1 MFAIPDADSL
11 VQFLL
16 NFTGSSDE
24 NEIKECI
31 FMAEMSMRNIEL
43 PALRTNPYET
53 FGVVGAN
60 QLMPIPADMNKP
72 ILFFQQGNNYT
83 VTSATATGVQGQYNI
98 TLTSVPGYN
107 LQVGMTV
114 TGEGIGNGATI
125 SQITSPTNVVLNVA
139 NSGTVNGLINFAT
152 QYGANGGSGPW
163 IVYDRVGDRD
173 IITMSL
179 VAQFYLTPVN
189 VPVVVRGKFSEVGQN
204 YQFLPYLAEGA
215 IVNLYYYKAW
225 NLLFTPAEQQV
236 ILSPTATLF
245 EANPGLSLPWRIA
258 LPWPT
263 SSDYTVGDV
272 LTALSGNNQDY
283 GVGTFGADNLVTVM
297 SIPDPYT
304 VNLSM
309 SNASVAVQG
318 GITDVSKYIP
328 TTVQTNPVL
337 QTWPEGYV
345 YNSLHE
351 YYVKRHSEA
360 DAEIYKQK
368 AIDAWKTVEDQNSL
382 GKWSGGHTKLTSVF
396 QPRRQWNYATR

>member
-139 NSGTVNGLINFAT
+139 NSGTVNGTINFAT

-225 NLLFTPAEQQV
+225 NLLFTPAEQQN
-236 ILSPTATLF
+236 ILSQTGSIDVISGSGPWIVNIENLDNAQAFQVGDIITATNGTGSF
-245 EANPGLSLPWRIA
+245 
-258 LPWPT
+258 
-263 SSDYTVGDV
+263 GD
-272 LTALSGNNQDY
+272 NI
-283 GVGTFGADNLVTVM
+283 VTVTNVY
-297 SIPDPYT
+297 SNYIQASFSTSEPTIGTVTNISTYT
-304 VNLSM
+304 
-309 SNASVAVQG
+309 A
-318 GITDVSKYIP
+318 

-360 DAEIYKQK
+360 DAQIYKQK

>member
-53 FGVVGAN
+53 FGTVGAN

-83 VTSATATGVQGQYNI
+83 VTSATATGVQGEYNI
-98 TLTSVPGYN
+98 TLTSTPGYN

-139 NSGTVNGLINFAT
+139 NSGTVSGVINFAT

-189 VPVVVRGKFSEVGQN
+189 VPVVIRGKFSEVGQN

-225 NLLFTPAEQQV
+225 NLLFTPAEQQ
-236 ILSPTATLF
+236 IIFSASGTIGTPSGTSPYTTTIT
-245 EANPGLSLPWRIA
+245 GLTT
-258 LPWPT
+258 T
-263 SSDYTVGDV
+263 SGLAVGDV
-272 LTALSGNNQDY
+272 ITATAGSGS
-283 GVGTFGADNLVTVM
+283 FGDNTVTVA
-297 SIPDPYT
+297 SIVSDTSIT
-304 VNLSM
+304 VTFS
-309 SNASVAVQG
+309 SSAPTAG
-318 GITDVSKYIP
+318 TITDVSRYEP

-360 DAEIYKQK
+360 DAQIYKQK
-368 AIDAWKTVEDQNSL
+368 AIDAWKTVEDQNNL